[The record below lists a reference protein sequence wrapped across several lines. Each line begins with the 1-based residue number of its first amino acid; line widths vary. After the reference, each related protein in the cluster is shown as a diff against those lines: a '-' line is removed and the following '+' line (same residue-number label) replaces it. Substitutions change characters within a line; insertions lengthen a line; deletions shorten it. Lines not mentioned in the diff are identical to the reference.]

1 MQPAADTLAASS
13 SAAAAAAVGGGL
25 AAAAAA
31 AAAVAAAAAAAAE
44 AGGTAAQL
52 VDTEN
57 RCEDIKY
64 LTFPLTDGSRITQPL
79 QNQHYD
85 DVYVPGGIGVAVHLY
100 VVVALLVVV
109 GGGDAVDAV
118 AAVAVVDAGH
128 QAVAAA
134 GLGVADCWAGP
145 EWKAARSQGWELSGK
160 RNSC

>member
-13 SAAAAAAVGGGL
+13 SAAAAAAAVGGGL

-31 AAAVAAAAAAAAE
+31 AAVAAAAAAAE

-79 QNQHYD
+79 QNQYYD
-85 DVYVPGGIGVAVHLY
+85 DVCMYLEVLE
-100 VVVALLVVV
+100 LLCIYMLLL
-109 GGGDAVDAV
+109 
-118 AAVAVVDAGH
+118 H
-128 QAVAAA
+128 C
-134 GLGVADCWAGP
+134 L
-145 EWKAARSQGWELSGK
+145 
-160 RNSC
+160 